1 MRVSPRTFPGVL
13 HPQNYTA
20 VDWFV
25 KDLILWFHVARSR
38 TRICILLF
46 FMRRREVTLSSN
58 NELLRN
64 QTTQPSDEEPRLDQ
78 PLINV

>member
-46 FMRRREVTLSSN
+46 FYAEKGGDL
-58 NELLRN
+58 E
-64 QTTQPSDEEPRLDQ
+64 Q
-78 PLINV
+78 

>member
-25 KDLILWFHVARSR
+25 KDLVLWFH
-38 TRICILLF
+38 
-46 FMRRREVTLSSN
+46 LSTFAYMN
-58 NELLRN
+58 LYIVYYAEKGG
-64 QTTQPSDEEPRLDQ
+64 P
-78 PLINV
+78 